1 MADSNTVFIDT
12 TLDTHLA
19 LIVSAS
25 DTVSDLKKK
34 ILHEHKL
41 CFPTNGDIKIH
52 ALKVKRRGIPYHL
65 SESMFVKSAFDG
77 TGKNWF
83 VSVDASTI
91 EENTDN
97 LPAQLDE
104 SCQLAKQKASVA
116 EQICL
121 DVAGKEELNNSSIVA
136 YKGDCYRKF
145 TPLAD
150 DNNGSDPPILEKYDE
165 PGKENE
171 VQTTPTGGGGGVS
184 GNGIGNVQ
192 GSAFSRWSSHNR
204 IWCEEKE

>member
-52 ALKVKRRGIPYHL
+52 ALKVKQ
-65 SESMFVKSAFDG
+65 
-77 TGKNWF
+77 
-83 VSVDASTI
+83 
-91 EENTDN
+91 ENTDN

-104 SCQLAKQKASVA
+104 SCQLSKQKASVA

-121 DVAGKEELNNSSIVA
+121 DVAGNEELNNSSIVA

-145 TPLAD
+145 
-150 DNNGSDPPILEKYDE
+150 N
-165 PGKENE
+165 
-171 VQTTPTGGGGGVS
+171 VTG
-184 GNGIGNVQ
+184 Q
-192 GSAFSRWSSHNR
+192 
-204 IWCEEKE
+204 